1 MTPILLPLEKTNRHV
16 LTAVNAIYQEAFEP
30 EERISFDALVEW
42 ATRPSDHYLPQFRV
56 VMDGGEVK
64 GMATFGYAV
73 QERMGY
79 LAYIGIRNDLRGQ
92 GLGEWMCRQAF
103 EELEATGR
111 KLHNQPPVCTFWET
125 RDPRDSLDEVT
136 RQHRL
141 RRQRFYQKLGAHTLP
156 MMYLTP
162 AVEEGF
168 PDVACQVMVYT
179 YPPGRPLTYQEV
191 KTVGLTGL
199 IMFNGAA
206 PNSQYVAKM
215 LDSLKTY
222 PDQAA

>member
-1 MTPILLPLEKTNRHV
+1 MTPILLPLEKTNPDV
-16 LTAVNAIYQEAFEP
+16 LAAANRIYQEAFEP
-30 EERISFDALVEW
+30 EEKVSFDSLVEGF
-42 ATRPSDHYLPQFRV
+42 THQSDHFLSQFRV

-79 LAYIGIRNDLRGQ
+79 LAYMAIRNDMRGQ
-92 GLGEWMCRQAF
+92 GLGEWVCRQAF
-103 EELEATGR
+103 DELEATTR
-111 KLHNQPPVCTFWET
+111 RLHHQAPICTFWET
-125 RDPRDSLDEVT
+125 RDPRDAPNDVEL
-136 RQHRL
+136 QHRL
-141 RRQRFYQKLGAHTLP
+141 RRQRFYQKLGAYTLP
-156 MMYLTP
+156 ILYLTP
-162 AVEEGF
+162 AVGEAF
-168 PDVACQVMVYT
+168 SDVAYQEMVYT